1 MMPQETRCFQL
12 DFVKMTNDEKIIRL
26 GLNIALYR
34 KMKGIT
40 QAELAEKV
48 NISRTHM
55 GNIEAPNMVKPISL
69 ELAFD
74 IADAL
79 EISNI
84 ALYLANF

>member
-79 EISNI
+79 EIPVSK
-84 ALYLANF
+84 LFEM

>member
-1 MMPQETRCFQL
+1 M
-12 DFVKMTNDEKIIRL
+12 DFHKISNEEKFKRL

-34 KMKGIT
+34 KKKNMT
-40 QAELAEKV
+40 QADLAEKV

-55 GNIEAPNMVKPISL
+55 GNIEAPNIVKPISM

-79 EISNI
+79 EVPVS
-84 ALYLANF
+84 ALFNMD

>member
-1 MMPQETRCFQL
+1 M
-12 DFVKMTNDEKIIRL
+12 DFVKMTNDEKFIRL

-74 IADAL
+74 ISDAL
-79 EISNI
+79 EIPVSR
-84 ALYLANF
+84 LFEM

>member
-1 MMPQETRCFQL
+1 MDYKTIP
-12 DFVKMTNDEKIIRL
+12 NDEKFKRL

-34 KMKGIT
+34 KMKNMT
-40 QAELAEKV
+40 QIELAEKV

-55 GNIEAPNMVKPISL
+55 GNIEAPNIVKPISL

-79 EISNI
+79 EIPVS
-84 ALYLANF
+84 LLFDMK

>member
-34 KMKGIT
+34 KIKGIT

-79 EISNI
+79 EIPVSK
-84 ALYLANF
+84 LFEM

>member
-84 ALYLANF
+84 ELYLANF

>member
-1 MMPQETRCFQL
+1 M
-12 DFVKMTNDEKIIRL
+12 DFEKISNAEKYKRL
-26 GLNIALYR
+26 GLNISLYR

-55 GNIEAPNMVKPISL
+55 GNIEAPNIVKPISL

-79 EISNI
+79 EIPVSKI
-84 ALYLANF
+84 FEMK

>member
-1 MMPQETRCFQL
+1 MPQETRCFQL

-79 EISNI
+79 EIPVSK
-84 ALYLANF
+84 LFEM

>member
-1 MMPQETRCFQL
+1 MFFKELNCMAFNKISNE
-12 DFVKMTNDEKIIRL
+12 EKYKRL

-34 KMKGIT
+34 KMKNLT
-40 QAELAEKV
+40 QVELAEKV

-55 GNIEAPNMVKPISL
+55 GNIEAPNIVKPISM

-79 EISNI
+79 EIPVSQ
-84 ALYLANF
+84 LFEME